1 MATTSTKQSEYVHQY
16 DKGMLASDV
25 GFLSTLRRL
34 WNVTNESC
42 LPAIVLGYNRQEHMA
57 TVAPLVKNVYEQ
69 KSSITGELTKVYSD
83 RPSVSVPVIQFAHGA
98 YEIDAPIFVGDTG
111 FLIAG
116 DRSSDGARAKN
127 CTTLTGDQNPKEM
140 KPNKGATAPDDF
152 SLTRYASGF
161 FIPCSF
167 AQSSLVH
174 GDGLIIRH
182 VKNEEQTD
190 VCVTIRLNKDG
201 IEVVTDKNI
210 SVKID
215 NDGIKI
221 SSPKYDTVDTLSN
234 IRYDVSSHQ
243 IQKKTMTFKKV
254 GNIVYDPVESSSWTM
269 IDGGQAE
276 EVVVNG

>member
-1 MATTSTKQSEYVHQY
+1 MATASIKQSEYVQQY
-16 DKGMLASDV
+16 DKGMLASDI

-42 LPAIVLGYNRQEHMA
+42 IPAIVLSYNRQSHMA

-69 KSSITGELTKVYSD
+69 KSEITGELTKVYAD
-83 RPSVSVPVIQFAHGA
+83 RPSVSVPVVQFVHGA
-98 YEIDAPIFVGDTG
+98 YEIDAPIFIGDTG

-116 DRSSDGARAKN
+116 DRSNDGARNQN
-127 CTTLTGDQNPKEM
+127 CTTLTEDQDTKEM

-174 GDGLIIRH
+174 DDGLIIRH
-182 VKNEEQTD
+182 VKNEEQDD
-190 VCVTIRLNKDG
+190 VCVTIKLNKNG
-201 IEVVTDKNI
+201 IEVVTDKNV

-221 SSPKYDTVDTLSN
+221 SSPKYDTIDTISN

-243 IQKKTMTFKKV
+243 IQKKTITFKKA
-254 GNIVYDPVESSSWTM
+254 GNVVYDPVESTSWAM

-276 EVVVNG
+276 EVAVNV